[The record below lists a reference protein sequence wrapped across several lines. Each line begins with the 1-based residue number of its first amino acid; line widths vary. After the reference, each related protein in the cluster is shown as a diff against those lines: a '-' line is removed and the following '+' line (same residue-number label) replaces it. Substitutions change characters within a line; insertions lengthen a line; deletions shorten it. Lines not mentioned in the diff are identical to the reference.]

1 MTSKQVPKTLAL
13 IPDGNRRW
21 ARSHRL
27 SILSGY
33 DIGIKKFIS
42 FSEWCTQY
50 GINNIAVWAF
60 STENFKRDSAETSTL
75 FSLYGKVAKD
85 RSIIERLHRNR
96 TRFRVIG
103 NKSLLPPDLRKSLSR
118 LEAETSRYKE
128 RVINMLIGYGG
139 RDDIMHAV
147 RSAVRNV
154 KNAAMVSESTIER
167 YLISSAVPEIDL
179 VIRTSG
185 EKRLSGFMP
194 WQTEYSELY
203 FSKKLW
209 PEFTKKDL
217 QGALADYSRRQRRFG
232 K

>member
-1 MTSKQVPKTLAL
+1 MPKTLAL

-27 SILSGY
+27 SVLNGY
-33 DIGIKKFIS
+33 DVGVKKFIS
-42 FSEWCTQY
+42 FSEWCMQY

-60 STENFKRDSAETSTL
+60 STENFKRDSAETNTL
-75 FSLYGKVAKD
+75 FGIYKKVANDK
-85 RSIIERLHRNR
+85 SIIERLHKNR
-96 TRFRVIG
+96 TRFVIVG
-103 NKSLLPPDLRKSLSR
+103 NKKLLPPDLRQSLAR
-118 LEAETSRYKE
+118 LERETRKYKE

-139 RDDIMHAV
+139 RDDIVHAV
-147 RSAVRNV
+147 RGAVRNARS
-154 KNAAMVSESTIER
+154 AAGISDSIIQR

-185 EKRLSGFMP
+185 EQRLSGFMP

-209 PEFTKKDL
+209 PDFTKSDL
-217 QGALADYSRRQRRFG
+217 HGALADYSRRQRRFG
-232 K
+232 R